1 MQYMKA
7 NERIIIGALFECENE
22 QEAAEVLNCF
32 EVTDF
37 NERAELLRKT
47 MSVRTFDL
55 PKDPETYYK
64 SMLSM
69 FMFSNKIWKNN
80 VKLTRVK
87 EYVNA
92 VF

>member
-22 QEAAEVLNCF
+22 REAKEVLDCF

-37 NERAELLRKT
+37 KERAELLRKT
-47 MSVRTFDL
+47 MGTKVFDM
-55 PKDPETYYK
+55 PEDPETYYK